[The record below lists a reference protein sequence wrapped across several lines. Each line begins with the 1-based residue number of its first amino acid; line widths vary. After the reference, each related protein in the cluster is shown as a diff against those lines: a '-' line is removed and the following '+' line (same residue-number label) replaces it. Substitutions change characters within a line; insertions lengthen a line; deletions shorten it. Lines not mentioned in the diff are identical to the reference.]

1 MKILIVSDQPTH
13 PTTAG
18 NRRFIVNQ
26 TELFRSMGH
35 DVYFLFVDGIYI
47 NDGDLNLMNKYWQD
61 KIIHY
66 NTSIFYKAKLK
77 LVSEFRKIFHH
88 KHYKCDTIYPS
99 GLTNFLEKIQK
110 TNKFDICITNYY
122 YMTKFF
128 EKVSFPLKAITT
140 HDYFA
145 FKDLH
150 TGSKNAWM
158 LTTANEEA
166 KGLQRCPHIFA
177 LNTEEA
183 VYFSKISPCSQIY
196 CIFSYYD
203 YKPSTTVGNKNIL
216 FFSGPNEYNVNG
228 LKWFLDN
235 IFPSIIKAEPEVNLV
250 IGGKICEML
259 NEYKEHPHIKLF
271 GPVDNAECFYSLGD
285 VVINPTYQGTG
296 LKIKTFE
303 GVAYD
308 KVTMTHPHSVV
319 GIYSASEA
327 PLFSSKDPY
336 EWCSF
341 LTQLWSDPQNII
353 NLKKRN
359 KTYITKMQNF
369 VRSEYERFF
378 KSEKLKIST
387 KTIID

>member
-47 NDGDLNLMNKYWQD
+47 NDGDLNLMNKYWQN

-66 NTSIFYKAKLK
+66 NTSFFYKAKLK
-77 LVSEFRKIFHH
+77 LVSKFRKIFHH

-128 EKVSFPLKAITT
+128 EKVNFPLKAITT

-216 FFSGPNEYNVNG
+216 FFSGPNEYNFNG
-228 LKWFLDN
+228 LKWFLDT
-235 IFPSIIKAEPEVNLV
+235 IFPSIVKKEPEVKLI
-250 IGGKICEML
+250 IGGGICKIL
-259 NEYKEHPHIKLF
+259 NEISVSSHINLY
-271 GPVDNAECFYSLGD
+271 GPIENANDFYSLGD
-285 VVINPTYQGTG
+285 IVINPTYQGTG

-303 GVAYD
+303 SISFD
-308 KVTMTHPHSVV
+308 KVTMVHPHSLV
-319 GIYSASEA
+319 GIYAADEA
-327 PLFSSKDPY
+327 PIFSSLDPN
-336 EWCSF
+336 EWVAYLSKI
-341 LTQLWSDPQNII
+341 WSTPKLIDEV
-353 NLKKRN
+353 KRSN
-359 KTYITKMQNF
+359 RTYMHNMQNF
-369 VRSEYERFF
+369 IQTEYKRFF
-378 KSEKLKIST
+378 NSKKAKFLNS
-387 KTIID
+387 